1 MALEPHPPFD
11 AWPAPGAD
19 AAAGLLVW
27 FVAPATVVFQHCHE
41 LVDGCEARAIVRV
54 LDEVFD
60 REPRAYRECGG
71 LLMIHDLRLVTGM
84 TFEAQR
90 TLRDAWSRRND
101 GDARGVVLAGLKTS
115 FFMMRVVHTIAAAAK
130 LFTATEFDVLD
141 FDAAVQK
148 YGLTGQVPPPRA
160 A

>member
-1 MALEPHPPFD
+1 M
-11 AWPAPGAD
+11 
-19 AAAGLLVW
+19 W
-27 FVAPATVVFQHCHE
+27 FVAPATVVFQHSHE
-41 LVDGCEARAIVRV
+41 LVDGCEARAIVRL

-60 REPRAYRECGG
+60 REPRQYRESGG
-71 LLMIHDLRLVTGM
+71 LLMIHDLRQVTGM

-90 TLRDAWSRRND
+90 TLRDAWTRRQD
-101 GDARGVVLAGLKTS
+101 GDARAVVLAGLETS
-115 FFMMRVVHTIAAAAK
+115 FFMLRVVRTIAAAAK

-148 YGLTGQVPPPRA
+148 YRLTAQVPPRA